1 MNAITI
7 EQIEF
12 LRNKLPEIVK
22 QFNEKNNC
30 NTKIFEWTKLTKV
43 QVNKHNGSCLKS
55 QSNFVI
61 IDNLFDESVEK
72 LEFAIGFILVDDK
85 WMPVFE
91 GDTLYHGT
99 TEVKVYESYRTA
111 LKRLSP
117 EMMGIWEVNCKRNHN
132 GLDIEY
138 FKPLSKLTFQPVPDR
153 KADYYTIIYEDE
165 VISIPRPI
173 KNELKE
179 FSVSHKELFASS
191 CFGRTYYFF
200 NPEDRNKFNVTV
212 DNFLESLKVN
222 YK

>member
-1 MNAITI
+1 MKHAITI
-7 EQIEF
+7 EQILY

-99 TEVKVYESYRTA
+99 TEVKVYESYRSA
-111 LKRLSP
+111 LKRHP

-138 FKPLSKLTFQPVPDR
+138 FKPLSKLTFLPVPER
-153 KADYYTIIYEDE
+153 KVKYYTIIYEDE

-179 FSVSHKELFASS
+179 FGGSHKELFTSS
-191 CFGRTYYFF
+191 CFGRTNYFF
-200 NPEDRNKFNVTV
+200 NEEDRNKFNITV

>member
-30 NTKIFEWTKLTKV
+30 NTKIFQWIKLTKV
-43 QVNKHNGSCLKS
+43 EVNNYNGSSYKIE
-55 QSNFVI
+55 SNYFS
-61 IDNLFDESVEK
+61 IDDLFDLSVEK
-72 LEFAIGFILVDDK
+72 LEFSIGFILVDDK

-99 TEVKVYESYRTA
+99 TEVKVYESYRSA
-111 LKRLSP
+111 LKRYP

-138 FKPLSKLTFQPVPDR
+138 FKPLSKLTFQPVPER
-153 KADYYTIIYEDE
+153 KAEYYTIIYEDE

-179 FSVSHKELFASS
+179 FGVSHKKLFASS

-200 NPEDRNKFNVTV
+200 NEEDRNKFNVTV
-212 DNFLESLKVN
+212 DNFLESLKAN